1 MENSRFSCGSVQY
14 VCQEVRAVIMISL
27 IPGQDNLCIISGE
40 SIVVEAAMI
49 AAEGSI
55 IAVEYD
61 RGIGIL

>member
-1 MENSRFSCGSVQY
+1 
-14 VCQEVRAVIMISL
+14 MISL